1 MPPFLLRKTQSHVF
15 KWPQTLKQQE
25 IAVKKEPWELEMAQ
39 PLRALTTLV
48 EDPCSGPITHTTNPK
63 TQPGTRNVTGAS

>member
-39 PLRALTTLV
+39 PLRALFAFV
-48 EDPCSGPITHTTNPK
+48 EDPGLIPRTHMAVHNYL
-63 TQPGTRNVTGAS
+63 SH